1 MTTHADDTATVREIG
16 RALRMV
22 RTGQRHTVYEIAV
35 RSNIST
41 TTVNAIEDGYSDVP
55 ISTLLRYAR
64 SLGCTLSLIADGG
77 A

>member
-1 MTTHADDTATVREIG
+1 MTHADDTATVREIG
-16 RALRMV
+16 RTLRVV
-22 RTGQRHTVYEIAV
+22 RMGQRHSVYGIAV

-41 TTVNAIEDGYSDVP
+41 ATVQAIEDGYSDVP

-64 SLGCTLSLIADGG
+64 ALGCRLTLSADGG